1 MVRTLLIRGMLLG
14 VLAGL
19 LAAAFA
25 YVFGEPSVDW
35 AIAFEEH
42 SKAAEAM
49 AEPELVSRGVQSTI
63 GLLTGTLAIGTA
75 IGGIF
80 GIAYAFAL
88 GRLGRLSPAATALA
102 LAFAGFLVIAL
113 VPQLKYP
120 ANPPAVGSP
129 ETINARTGLY
139 FAMLGL
145 SVAYALVGL
154 AVGRAIARSRGT
166 WAGVL
171 GGLAVYGVAVSVT
184 MGAMPSINE
193 VPEGF
198 SAAVLWNFRLAS
210 LGIGAV
216 LWGTLGLGFGSLAEW
231 RPLPAWRRGTA

>member
-1 MVRTLLIRGMLLG
+1 MVRTLLIRGMLVG

-42 SKAAEAM
+42 SKVAGAM
-49 AEPELVSRGVQSTI
+49 EEPELVSRAVQSTI
-63 GLLTGTLAIGTA
+63 GLLTGTVVIGAA

-80 GIAYAFAL
+80 GLAYAFAL
-88 GRLGRLSPAATALA
+88 GRLGRLSPAATAVA

-120 ANPPAVGSP
+120 ANPPAVGNP
-129 ETINARTGLY
+129 DTIGVRTGLY

-145 SVAYALVGL
+145 SVAFAVVSLV
-154 AVGRAIARSRGT
+154 VGRAIARSRGI

-171 GGLAVYGVAVSVT
+171 GGLALYAVVVAVT
-184 MGAMPSINE
+184 MGAMPSIDE

-198 SAAVLWNFRLAS
+198 SGAVLWNFRLAS

-231 RPLPAWRRGTA
+231 RPLSAVRRAAV